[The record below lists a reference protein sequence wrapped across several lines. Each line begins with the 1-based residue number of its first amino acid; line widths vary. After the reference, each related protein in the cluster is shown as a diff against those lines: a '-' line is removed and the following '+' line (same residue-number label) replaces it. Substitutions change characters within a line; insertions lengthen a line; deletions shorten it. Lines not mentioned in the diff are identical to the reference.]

1 MKTYTENTN
10 GIVIKVK
17 DKLGNIATYD
27 TINITKIEKLT
38 SITISN
44 APNKTIYVEGQNFD
58 ATGMEVKAN
67 YNSQITQTI
76 TNYTIIDGKNLKV
89 GQTSVTIS
97 YTENGVTKTTTQ
109 AITVEEKL
117 EANLKNY
124 ETTEENGVKYIE
136 NIRPNTKIQG
146 LIENIETNGTIKI
159 YKGNAEITDVNSKMQ
174 TGMTIKITLGNQETS
189 CTLVV
194 KGDLNGDGE
203 MGDIDLLRL
212 VRYQAGL
219 DTNLNG
225 AYLKAADIYKDGTCA
240 DNKDLLKIARVLAGL
255 DNL

>member
-1 MKTYTENTN
+1 MEGENFDTTGMKVT
-10 GIVIKVK
+10 
-17 DKLGNIATYD
+17 ATYNNG
-27 TINITKIEKLT
+27 TTKEIIE
-38 SITISN
+38 
-44 APNKTIYVEGQNFD
+44 Y
-58 ATGMEVKAN
+58 
-67 YNSQITQTI
+67 TI
-76 TNYTIIDGKNLKV
+76 TNGESLSV

-97 YTENGVTKTTTQ
+97 YTENGVTQTTTQ

-117 EANLKNY
+117 KANPKNY
-124 ETTEENGVKYIE
+124 EATEENEIKYIE
-136 NIRPNTKIQG
+136 NINPNTKIQG
-146 LIENIETNGTIKI
+146 LIEDIETNGTIKI

-189 CTLVV
+189 YTLVV

-225 AYLKAADIYKDGTCA
+225 AYFKAADIYKDGTCA